1 MEGVFTIK
9 GLENVKIYIGKF
21 TEEEPQGITPMPNIE
36 DLREWDMKLLKRYK
50 PLYTPMSE
58 RCTFCTYGPCDLSKG
73 KEGACGIDLKT
84 QQARLLLLTTIM
96 GASAHA
102 THGRHI
108 LEHLIHMYGRDHQ
121 IEVGASEDKTPNI
134 SLVAG
139 IVPKT
144 LGDLES
150 IMTYVE
156 GQLSHLLAS
165 LHTGQE
171 GSYLDFESKALHAGM
186 LDHVGMEVADVAQVS
201 ALNMPKADENAQ
213 LVDIGLDVLD
223 TSKPVIVCI
232 GHNVAAAYH
241 IMEYMEE
248 HGYDIELGG
257 LCCTAID
264 TTRVDPKRKI
274 VGSLS
279 SQLRFIRSG
288 VPDVVV
294 VDEQCVRVDTVKEA
308 SKLRIPVIAT
318 SNKIMYGLRDRTND
332 AVDEIVED
340 LVSGKE
346 KGVLIFDLK
355 KAGEVAVKTAVAIHP
370 LRKDY
375 RLSDPERISEL
386 VADCTE
392 CGNCN
397 FQCPEELRISEA
409 MGAAKRGDITLLQ
422 KLDECCIACG
432 RCEQECPKGIP
443 IVDVIQLSV
452 LPIREDRSKVRA
464 GRGQVSDPEI
474 REEGRNLVLGVTPG
488 AVAMVGCPN
497 FPGGARELYEVA
509 EELVKRSY
517 IVLVNGCTAMEIS
530 RFKDDE
536 GKSLFERYPARFL
549 KGNILNTGSCV
560 SNSAITGAVI
570 KVATIFAK
578 KQLLGNYEEIADY
591 ILNRVGAV
599 GVAWGAYS
607 QKAQSIGLGCVRLGV
622 PVILGPHGVKYRR
635 VYVGH
640 TYNKDEWWVYDARD
654 GSKVEIEPAPEHLMI
669 TVDSKEELLPMIA
682 KLCIRPS
689 DNNFG
694 RMIKLTNYIEL
705 SEKYLG
711 RLPDD
716 WHVFVRTEGDLP
728 LAYKDRLLKILEDEH
743 GWKIDWTSKK
753 IIEGPTRR
761 LDVSFQPTNLK
772 KEGKE

>member
-21 TEEEPQGITPMPNIE
+21 SEEEPQGITPMPNIE

-50 PLYTPMSE
+50 PLYTPLSE

-84 QQARLLLLTTIM
+84 QQARLLLFTTIM

-150 IMTYVE
+150 VLTYVE

-201 ALNMPKADENAQ
+201 ALNMPKADENAP

-248 HGYDIELGG
+248 HRYDIELGG

-294 VDEQCVRVDTVKEA
+294 VDEQCVRTDTVKEA
-308 SKLRIPVIAT
+308 SRLRIPVIAT

-346 KGVLIFDLK
+346 KGVLILDLE

-370 LRKDY
+370 QRKDY

-386 VADCTE
+386 VKDCTG

-409 MGAAKRGDITLLQ
+409 MGAAKQGDTSLLQ

-452 LPIREDRSKVRA
+452 LPIRKDKSKVRA

-517 IVLVNGCTAMEIS
+517 IVMVNGCTAMEIA

-536 GKSLFERYPARFL
+536 GRSLFERYPARFL

-743 GWKIDWTSKK
+743 GWKIDWASKK
-753 IIEGPTRR
+753 IVEGPMRR

-772 KEGKE
+772 KEGRE

>member
-21 TEEEPQGITPMPNIE
+21 SEEEPQGITPMPNIE

-50 PLYTPMSE
+50 PLYTPLSE

-84 QQARLLLLTTIM
+84 QQARLLLFTTIM

-150 IMTYVE
+150 VLTYVE

-201 ALNMPKADENAQ
+201 ALNMPKADENAP

-248 HGYDIELGG
+248 HRYDIELGG

-294 VDEQCVRVDTVKEA
+294 VDEQCVRTDTVKEA
-308 SKLRIPVIAT
+308 SRLRIPVIAT

-346 KGVLIFDLK
+346 KGVLILDLE

-370 LRKDY
+370 QRKDY

-386 VADCTE
+386 VKDCTG

-409 MGAAKRGDITLLQ
+409 MEAAKQGDTSLLQ

-452 LPIREDRSKVRA
+452 LPIRKDKSKVRA

-517 IVLVNGCTAMEIS
+517 IVMVNGCTAMEIA

-536 GKSLFERYPARFL
+536 GRSLFERYPARFL

-743 GWKIDWTSKK
+743 GWKIDWASKK
-753 IIEGPTRR
+753 IVEGPMRR

-772 KEGKE
+772 KEGRE